1 MASQL
6 KYDSSTMTLL
16 ESYGINES
24 AINQIIYDPILNS
37 AKFVTWDGNQFCK
50 INELPD
56 DHKTRKNIILTRKIT
71 HNLDSNNPNVSSEF
85 QTYIFLT

>member
-1 MASQL
+1 MAKQL
-6 KYDSSTMTLL
+6 KYDSATMALL
-16 ESYGINES
+16 DSYGINES
-24 AINQIIYDPILNS
+24 VINEIMYDPVLNA
-37 AKFVTWDGNQFCK
+37 AKFVTWNGNQFCK

-71 HNLDSNNPNVSSEF
+71 HNLDSNNQNVSSEF

>member
-1 MASQL
+1 MASQRIH
-6 KYDSSTMTLL
+6 SSTMTP
-16 ESYGINES
+16 ESYGINEN
-24 AINQIIYDPILNS
+24 ALNEMLYNPMLNS
-37 AKFVTWDGNQFCK
+37 AKFVTWDGEQFCN

-71 HNLDSNNPNVSSEF
+71 HNNHNVSSEF

>member
-1 MASQL
+1 MPP
-6 KYDSSTMTLL
+6 K
-16 ESYGINES
+16 
-24 AINQIIYDPILNS
+24 NQIEKAIKALANAGVEVGANERAVDVEVPQEKS
-37 AKFVTWDGNQFCK
+37 VAFEPDVD

-71 HNLDSNNPNVSSEF
+71 HNLDDNNPNVSSEF